1 MSKTASFS
9 KDRKIFTT
17 YNVNLKKTGIA
28 LSETEEEK
36 GRRTI

>member
-1 MSKTASFS
+1 MSKPASFS

-17 YNVNLKKTGIA
+17 YNVNLKTGIA